1 MNTSTTVVGM
11 KTTQVS
17 PALQL
22 QVVGNTGCARSI
34 SLYCTEA
41 CLVDEAHNSCEE
53 IVAPGACEARVAVVP
68 PCVWRNF
75 CPARVRRISGQC
87 NQIIL
92 HTCACGPSVLQK
104 HQSGKGSRK
113 AAGRRN
119 TGTTEQLLD
128 CRLRSLTAPTSM
140 P

>member
-1 MNTSTTVVGM
+1 M

-53 IVAPGACEARVAVVP
+53 
-68 PCVWRNF
+68 
-75 CPARVRRISGQC
+75 
-87 NQIIL
+87 
-92 HTCACGPSVLQK
+92 
-104 HQSGKGSRK
+104 
-113 AAGRRN
+113 
-119 TGTTEQLLD
+119 
-128 CRLRSLTAPTSM
+128 
-140 P
+140 